1 MLPRSWPP
9 RSRPP
14 GRDRRGLKLYPAP
27 FAYRRAES
35 LAAAVELLARYP
47 DARLL
52 AGGHSLLPMM
62 KLRLAQPAVLI
73 DIGRLPLAGIDAPDG
88 GLTVGALATHH
99 RLAVSAPVADRW
111 RAFAEAAAS
120 IGDPIVRNHGTAG
133 GNVAHAD
140 PAADL
145 PAALLALD
153 GQVAATGPDG
163 ARLIPAGRF
172 FQGMLTTAL
181 EPTEV
186 ITDLRLPAPG
196 PRTGS
201 AYLKFEHPAS
211 GFAVCGA
218 AAVVALDQDGRCRR
232 ARLCFNG
239 VTETP
244 LDAAAVAA
252 ALAGSAPDDRAID
265 QAVADCLRVED
276 PLADTFAS
284 GEYRTRLAGVFAR
297 RALRSARDRAA
308 AARPAP
314 DAP

>member
-1 MLPRSWPP
+1 M
-9 RSRPP
+9 
-14 GRDRRGLKLYPAP
+14 
-27 FAYRRAES
+27 
-35 LAAAVELLARYP
+35 
-47 DARLL
+47 L

-62 KLRLAQPAVLI
+62 KLRLAQPAALI
-73 DIGRLPLAGIDAPDG
+73 DIGRLPLAGIDAPNGDSPDG
-88 GLTVGALATHH
+88 DSPNAGLTVGALATHH
-99 RLAVSAPVADRW
+99 RVAVSTPVVDRW
-111 RAFAEAAAS
+111 RAFAEAAAG

-133 GNVAHAD
+133 GNLAHAD

-153 GQVAATGPDG
+153 GQVTAAGPDG
-163 ARLIPAGRF
+163 ARRIPAGRF

-186 ITDLRLPAPG
+186 ITELRLPAPG

-218 AAVVALDQDGRCRR
+218 AAVVELDADGRCRR

-252 ALAGSAPDDRAID
+252 ALAGADPDDRAIE

-284 GEYRTRLAGVFAR
+284 GEYRERLARVYGR
-297 RALRSARDRAA
+297 RALQAARDRARRGAAQPSPDA
-308 AARPAP
+308 AAP
-314 DAP
+314 DVP

>member
-1 MLPRSWPP
+1 M
-9 RSRPP
+9 
-14 GRDRRGLKLYPAP
+14 
-27 FAYRRAES
+27 
-35 LAAAVELLARYP
+35 ELLERYE
-47 DARLL
+47 DAKLL

-62 KLRLAQPAVLI
+62 KLRLAQPAVLV
-73 DIGRLPLAGIDAPDG
+73 DIGRMPLAGIDVTAGAVPNG
-88 GLTVGALATHH
+88 VLTVGALTTHH
-99 RLAVSAPVADRW
+99 RLAVSTPVAAGW
-111 RAFAEAAAS
+111 QAFAEAAAS

-140 PAADL
+140 PASDL

-153 GQVAATGPDG
+153 GEVVATGPDG
-163 ARLIPAGRF
+163 ARRIPADQF
-172 FQGMLTTAL
+172 FQGLLTTAL

-186 ITDLRLPAPG
+186 LTDLRLPAPG

-218 AAVVALDQDGRCRR
+218 AAVVALGDDGRCRR

-244 LDAAAVAA
+244 LDATAVAA
-252 ALAGSAPDDRAID
+252 ALAGSDPNDRAIE

-284 GEYRTRLAGVFAR
+284 GEYRAQLARVYAR
-297 RALRSARDRAA
+297 RALRVARERARRGA
-308 AARPAP
+308 AGA
-314 DAP
+314 

>member
-1 MLPRSWPP
+1 M
-9 RSRPP
+9 
-14 GRDRRGLKLYPAP
+14 
-27 FAYRRAES
+27 
-35 LAAAVELLARYP
+35 ELLERCE
-47 DARLL
+47 DAKLL

-62 KLRLAQPAVLI
+62 KLRLAQPAVLV
-73 DIGRLPLAGIDAPDG
+73 DIGRLPLAGIDASAG
-88 GLTVGALATHH
+88 GLTVGALTTHH
-99 RLAVSAPVADRW
+99 RVAVAAPVADRW
-111 RAFAEAAAS
+111 RAFAEAAAG

-140 PAADL
+140 PASDL

-153 GQVAATGPDG
+153 GEIGAAGPAG
-163 ARLIPAGRF
+163 ARRIPADRF
-172 FQGMLTTAL
+172 FRGLLATAL
-181 EPTEV
+181 EPTE
-186 ITDLRLPAPG
+186 ILTDLRLPAPR

-218 AAVVALDQDGRCRR
+218 AAVIELDDDGRCRR

-252 ALAGSAPDDRAID
+252 ALAGSDPHDRVIA
-265 QAVADCLRVED
+265 QAVADCLSVED

-284 GEYRTRLAGVFAR
+284 GEYRAQLARVYGR
-297 RALRSARDRAA
+297 RALRAARDRARDDGDGAMA
-308 AARPAP
+308 AAGA
-314 DAP
+314 

>member
-1 MLPRSWPP
+1 M
-9 RSRPP
+9 
-14 GRDRRGLKLYPAP
+14 
-27 FAYRRAES
+27 
-35 LAAAVELLARYP
+35 LARFE
-47 DARLL
+47 DAKLL

-62 KLRLAQPAVLI
+62 KLRLAQPAVLV
-73 DIGRLPLAGIDAPDG
+73 DIGRLPLAGIEAPDG
-88 GLTVGALATHH
+88 VLTVGALTTHH
-99 RLAVSAPVADRW
+99 RLAVSKPVAARW
-111 RAFAEAAAS
+111 RALAEAAAS

-140 PAADL
+140 PASDL

-153 GQVAATGPDG
+153 GEVGAAGPDG
-163 ARLIPAGRF
+163 ARRIPAGRF
-172 FQGMLTTAL
+172 FQGLLTTAL
-181 EPTEV
+181 EPAEV
-186 ITDLRLPAPG
+186 LTDLRLPAPG

-218 AAVVALDQDGRCRR
+218 AAVVALDEDGRCRR

-252 ALAGSAPDDRAID
+252 ALAGSDLRDRAIE
-265 QAVADCLRVED
+265 QAVADCLSVEE

-284 GEYRTRLAGVFAR
+284 GEYRAQLARVHAR
-297 RALRSARDRAA
+297 RALRAARDRARRA
-308 AARPAP
+308 APPASEARGA
-314 DAP
+314 